1 MYIKYSMFYKGDY
14 MNIKIAFILSSI
26 AGFSTLIGSF
36 IIFLSKKKSLNFLI
50 AGISFASSVMLF
62 LSLFD
67 LLPESINSF
76 NYIYK
81 PFISIILSLIF
92 LSIGMCLSIIIDK
105 IFPNT
110 FNDKSLYKL
119 GIITT
124 IGIIIH
130 NIPEGIATFITTS
143 ENIKLGLSLTIAI
156 TMHNIPEGISISLP
170 IYYYTRNFKKAFL
183 YTFIAAIAEPFGAL
197 IAYLFLKPS
206 NYAFG
211 VIYAIISG
219 IMIHISIY
227 ELLPEINKY
236 KRYRIT
242 YIFYTLG
249 ILIVLLNI
257 LLF

>member
-1 MYIKYSMFYKGDY
+1 
-14 MNIKIAFILSSI
+14 MNTSIAFIFSTL

-36 IIFLSKKKSLNFLI
+36 VIFLSKKKSLNFLI
-50 AGISFASSVMLF
+50 GGISFASSVMLF

-67 LLPESINSF
+67 LMPESISF
-76 NYIYK
+76 FSDTYK
-81 PFISIILSLIF
+81 SFVSILLCLIF
-92 LSIGMCLSIIIDK
+92 LSLGVCISLVIDRL
-105 IFPNT
+105 FPNT

-143 ENIKLGLSLTIAI
+143 ENVKLGISITIAI

-170 IYYYTRNFKKAFL
+170 IYYYTRSFKKAFL
-183 YTFIAAIAEPFGAL
+183 YCFICAISEPFGAIL
-197 IAYLFLKPS
+197 SYLFLKPD
-206 NYAFG
+206 YVTLG
-211 VIYAIISG
+211 GIYSIIAG
-219 IMIHISIY
+219 IMIHISVY
-227 ELLPEINKY
+227 ELLPEVTKY

-249 ILIVLLNI
+249 IILVLLNV

>member
-1 MYIKYSMFYKGDY
+1 
-14 MNIKIAFILSSI
+14 MNTDIAFLLSSI

-36 IIFLSKKKSLNFLI
+36 VIFLSKKKSLNFLI

-67 LLPESINSF
+67 LMPESISF
-76 NYIYK
+76 FEYTYK
-81 PFISIILSLIF
+81 PFVSILLCLIF
-92 LSIGMCLSIIIDK
+92 LSLGVCISLIVDK
-105 IFPNT
+105 LFPNT

-143 ENIKLGLSLTIAI
+143 ENIKLGISITIAI
-156 TMHNIPEGISISLP
+156 AMHNIPEGISIALP
-170 IYYYTRNFKKAFL
+170 IYYYTRSFKKAFL
-183 YTFIAAIAEPFGAL
+183 YCFICAISEPFGAIL
-197 IAYLFLKPS
+197 AYLFLKPT
-206 NYAFG
+206 YTTLG
-211 VIYAIISG
+211 IIYAIIAG

-227 ELLPEINKY
+227 ELLPEANKY

-242 YIFYTLG
+242 YIFYILG
-249 ILIVLLNI
+249 IILVLINL

>member
-1 MYIKYSMFYKGDY
+1 
-14 MNIKIAFILSSI
+14 MNTSIAFLLSSI
-26 AGFSTLIGSF
+26 AGFSTLLGSF
-36 IIFLSKKKSLNFLI
+36 VIFLSKKKSLNFLI

-62 LSLFD
+62 LSLLD
-67 LLPESINSF
+67 LMPESISF
-76 NYIYK
+76 FKHIYK
-81 PFISIILSLIF
+81 SFISILLCLIF
-92 LSIGMCLSIIIDK
+92 LSFGVCISLIVDK
-105 IFPNT
+105 LFPNT

-143 ENIKLGLSLTIAI
+143 ESIKLGLSITIAI
-156 TMHNIPEGISISLP
+156 TMHNIPEGISIALP
-170 IYYYTRNFKKAFL
+170 IYYYTRSFKKAFL
-183 YTFIAAIAEPFGAL
+183 YCFICAISEPFGAIL
-197 IAYLFLKPS
+197 AYLFLKPT
-206 NYAFG
+206 YTTLAI
-211 VIYAIISG
+211 IYAIIAG

-227 ELLPEINKY
+227 ELLPEANKY

-249 ILIVLLNI
+249 IIFVLLNI